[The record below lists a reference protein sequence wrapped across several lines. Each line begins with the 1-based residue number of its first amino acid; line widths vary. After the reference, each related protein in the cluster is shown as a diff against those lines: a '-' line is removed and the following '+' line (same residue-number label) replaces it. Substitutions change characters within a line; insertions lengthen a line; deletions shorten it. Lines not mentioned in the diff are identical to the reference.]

1 MNLCLHSFL
10 ADLAVIIVLFRG
22 PGKCFVLSNKGTFLQ
37 IAFKALMFVKV
48 NFFFFFFKVNFLMLL
63 LVK

>member
-22 PGKCFVLSNKGTFLQ
+22 PGKCFVLSSKGTFLQ

-48 NFFFFFFKVNFLMLL
+48 NFFFFFLK
-63 LVK
+63 